1 MIGAIAGREL
11 KSLFLSP
18 LAWAILAVVQ
28 LIAAWIFLIQLERFL
43 GLQPQL
49 AGMEGAPGA
58 TDIVVIPLF
67 SLLAGLLLMV
77 MPLLTMRLISE
88 EHRNKTLPLLLSSP
102 LGASGIVLGKFLAM
116 LAFCALLTTPA
127 VLMGLSLHAGTRPDH
142 GQIASAV
149 LGLLLLGA
157 AFSAIGLYI
166 SSLTRQPGIAAVA
179 TFGALFM
186 LWIVHWTGQV
196 GESANEI
203 LSWLSIIR
211 HQQSFQSGL
220 LHSGDIAYYLI
231 VTPLFLLLA
240 VRRLET
246 ERLQH

>member
-1 MIGAIAGREL
+1 MIRAVAGREL

-18 LAWAILAVVQ
+18 LAWAILATVQ
-28 LIAAWIFLIQLERFL
+28 AIAAWIFLIQLERFL
-43 GLQPQL
+43 GLQSQL
-49 AGMEGAPGA
+49 TRMEGAPGA
-58 TDIVVIPLF
+58 TDIVVVPLF
-67 SLLAGLLLMV
+67 NLLAILLLMV
-77 MPLLTMRLISE
+77 MPLLTMRLLSE

-102 LGASGIVLGKFLAM
+102 LGAGSIVFGKFLAM
-116 LAFCALLTTPA
+116 LAFCALLTAPA
-127 VLMGLSLHAGTRPDH
+127 VLMGLSLYAGTRPDL
-142 GQIASAV
+142 GQIACAA

-166 SSLTRQPGIAAVA
+166 SGLTRQPGIAAVG

-186 LWIVHWTGQV
+186 LWIVHWAGQTGE
-196 GESANEI
+196 GAHGI

-220 LHSGDIAYYLI
+220 LNSRDIAYYLI
-231 VTPLFLLLA
+231 VTLLFLMFA

-246 ERLQH
+246 ERLQD